1 MHRTNLADPDREPT
15 DEELGELMRE
25 AFAHVAKANEESLRA
40 LRAQINAQRATLLE
54 EFRPQIERIRRR
66 P

>member
-15 DEELGELMRE
+15 DEELGELIRE
-25 AFAHVAKANEESLRA
+25 AFAHVAKANEESLSV
-40 LRAQINAQRATLLE
+40 LRAQINAQRAKVLE
-54 EFRPQIERIRRR
+54 EFSTHIERIRHK